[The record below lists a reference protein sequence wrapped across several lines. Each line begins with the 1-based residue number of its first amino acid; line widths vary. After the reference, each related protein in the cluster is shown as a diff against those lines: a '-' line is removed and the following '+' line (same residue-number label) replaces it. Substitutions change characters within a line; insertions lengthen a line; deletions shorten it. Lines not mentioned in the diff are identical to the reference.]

1 MDAIRDYMAGTALE
15 IARVE
20 NKHKTYIYYF
30 DRHPPGHDSD
40 RYGAYHSAELV
51 YVFDNLNSV
60 KRPWTETD
68 RRLAKTMSSY
78 WVNFA
83 RTGDPNG
90 AGLPHW
96 PAFGMTPDRGIELGA
111 QVKAGNAPPDG
122 TTGRAEKERFRLHVL
137 METG

>member
-20 NKHKTYIYYF
+20 NKHKAYIYYF

-51 YVFDNLNSV
+51 YVFNNLDSV

-68 RRLAKTMSSY
+68 RQLAKTMSSY

-90 AGLPHW
+90 PGLPHW
-96 PAFGMTPDRGIELGA
+96 PAFGTTPERGIELGT
-111 QVKAGNAPPDG
+111 QVKAATLPS
-122 TTGRAEKERFRLHVL
+122 TERLDALKKNGFASIF
-137 METG
+137 